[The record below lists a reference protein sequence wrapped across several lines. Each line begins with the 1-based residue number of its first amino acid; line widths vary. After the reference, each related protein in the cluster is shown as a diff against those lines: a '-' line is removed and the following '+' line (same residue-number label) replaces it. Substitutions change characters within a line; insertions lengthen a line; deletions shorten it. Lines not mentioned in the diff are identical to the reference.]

1 MDPKDEQENELMV
14 LESVYNNEL
23 EVINRKYPNIEVK
36 LTFPT
41 VPEGAQH
48 NFAPEY
54 LFDVSLIAKLPKKY
68 PDELPL
74 LSLEGLTEG
83 LNEEA
88 NKRLLQELNSI
99 AEQNLGMPMVYA
111 VASELTDKLEKLVK
125 KTASDKYEA
134 EMDARRKEEE
144 QAFKEYEADKV
155 TVESF
160 ATWRKA
166 FEEEMRPLKEAMKKA
181 LKAKT
186 EGRLTGKQMFLQ
198 DKLLG
203 ISDLKLIE
211 NDKEPILEEFNDKLI
226 VDGIEVD
233 ESLFQDDVELPDSD
247 EED

>member
-1 MDPKDEQENELMV
+1 MDPKEEQENELLV

-23 EVINRKYPNIEVK
+23 EVICKTYPNIEVK

-48 NFAPEY
+48 YFTPEY

-68 PDELPL
+68 PDDLPI
-74 LSLEGLTEG
+74 LSLKGLTEG

-88 NKRLLQELNSI
+88 NNRLLQELNSI

-125 KTASDKYEA
+125 KTAHDKMEA
-134 EMDARRKEEE
+134 EMDARRQEEE

-160 ATWRKA
+160 AVWRQA
-166 FEEEMRPLKEAMKKA
+166 FEEEMRPMKEAMKKA
-181 LKAKT
+181 LKART

-198 DKLLG
+198 DQLLG

-211 NDKEPILEEFNDKLI
+211 NDKEVLSEEFNDKLV
-226 VDGIEVD
+226 VDGMDVD

-247 EED
+247 ED